1 MKKRVVEKIMAMLLV
16 AGMLGGCGQSDAGT
30 GNNVEEKNVQ
40 KNEETENS
48 VLEDSGGKK
57 ASATEGEVVELE
69 FLFGD
74 PNRTEI
80 FSRIV
85 EDFNNSQDEVHV
97 TFNATGTNH
106 LEELMTR
113 LATNDVPDITSQLQ
127 GYELASYV
135 EAGYIKDISQ
145 EPYLE
150 YIRDTE
156 LDTVTVDGGVYGIP
170 MDTQAWGVFYNK
182 KLFEQAGIEKI
193 PETVSE
199 LKDCVDKLNAAGITP
214 FAAGYGT
221 EWTIGQF
228 LGYGV
233 SSILTPKA
241 VELGENYK
249 KGNWTFD
256 LPGIDT
262 AFQVLDLVADNT
274 KERPFDTDVS
284 GQYAVFAKEEAAMML
299 QGNWSILQ
307 IRELNPNIQMGMFPL
322 PISEEKEELVFPK
335 QYGFVINV
343 LAATDENPRKAE
355 AINQFMEFFL
365 DPANGGGYYYNEIG
379 VPTANAKAEPKLDEA
394 SEILQEYL
402 EEGKTVFTYYAYEPA
417 GFDAESWKVTVQ
429 YLNGGTKD
437 HGQLIKDF
445 DEAFDKYADA
455 LN

>member
-1 MKKRVVEKIMAMLLV
+1 MKSKIVQFAFAAMVLAGLL
-16 AGMLGGCGQSDAGT
+16 AGCGSGT
-30 GNNVEEKNVQ
+30 GNEQ
-40 KNEETENS
+40 KEETDHEVKKKEQS
-48 VLEDSGGKK
+48 VGKE
-57 ASATEGEVVELE
+57 AETGETVELE

-85 EDFNNSQDEVHV
+85 DDFNNSQNEVHV

-113 LATNDVPDITSQLQ
+113 LATKDVPDLTSQLQ

-135 EAGYIKDISQ
+135 EAGYIKDISK
-145 EPYLE
+145 EPYLS

-156 LDTVTVDGGVYGIP
+156 LDTVTIDGGVYGLP

-182 KLFEQAGIEKI
+182 ELFEKAGIADVPK
-193 PETVSE
+193 TVTE
-199 LKDCVDKLNAAGITP
+199 LKACVKKLQAAGIVP
-214 FAAGYGT
+214 FAAGWGT

-233 SSILTPKA
+233 SSILTPAA
-241 VELGENYK
+241 VSLGDNYK

-256 LPGIDT
+256 QPGIDM
-262 AFQVLDLVADNT
+262 AFDVLDLVGDHT
-274 KERPFDTDVS
+274 QERPFDTDVS
-284 GQYAVFAKEEAAMML
+284 GQYAVFAKGEAAMML

-307 IRELNPNIQMGMFPL
+307 IRELNPDIKMGMFPL
-322 PISEEKEELVFPK
+322 PISENKNELLFPK

-343 LAATDENPRKAE
+343 LAATDEDPKKAA
-355 AINQFMEFFL
+355 AINKFMDYFL
-365 DPANGGGYYYNEIG
+365 NPDNGGGYYYDEIG

-394 SEILQEYL
+394 SEILQDYL
-402 EEGKTVFTYYAYEPA
+402 KEGKTVFTYYAYEPA

-429 YLNGGTKD
+429 YLNGGTRD
-437 HGQLIKDF
+437 HQKLINDF
-445 DEAFDKYADA
+445 NAAFDKYADT
-455 LN
+455 LNQ

>member
-1 MKKRVVEKIMAMLLV
+1 MKRTLWKVLFGLGTALAASVMTVPAMA
-16 AGMLGGCGQSDAGT
+16 A
-30 GNNVEEKNVQ
+30 EP
-40 KNEETENS
+40 
-48 VLEDSGGKK
+48 
-57 ASATEGEVVELE
+57 VELE

-85 EDFNNSQDEVHV
+85 EDFNESQSEVHV
-97 TFNATGTNH
+97 TFTATGTNH

-113 LATNDVPDITSQLQ
+113 LATGEAPDLTSQLQ

-135 EAGYIKDISQ
+135 EAGRIKDISGQ
-145 EPYLE
+145 PYMK

-156 LDTVTVDGGVYGIP
+156 LDTVTIDGGVYGIP

-182 KLFEQAGIEKI
+182 KLFEQAGISEVPK
-193 PETVSE
+193 TVTQLRE
-199 LKDCVDKLNAAGITP
+199 CVDKLQAAGITP

-221 EWTIGQF
+221 EWTIGQY
-228 LGYGV
+228 LGYGC

-256 LPGIDT
+256 LPGMDL
-262 AFQVLDLVADNT
+262 AFDVLDLVNENT
-274 KERPFDTDVS
+274 QDRPFDTDVS

-307 IRELNPNIQMGMFPL
+307 VRELNPDMQMGIFPL
-322 PISEEKEELVFPK
+322 PISEDEEALVFPK

-343 LAATDENPRKAE
+343 LAKTDEDPEKEA
-355 AINQFMEFFL
+355 AINTFMEYFL
-365 DPANGGGYYYNEIG
+365 NPENGGGYYYDEIG
-379 VPTANAKAEPKLDEA
+379 VPTANAVAEPKLDEA

-402 EEGKTVFTYYAYEPA
+402 EENKTVFTYYAYEPS

-429 YLNGGTKD
+429 YLNSGSKD
-437 HGQLIKDF
+437 HEQLIKDF
-445 DEAFDKYADA
+445 DAAFDKYADA
-455 LN
+455 LG

>member
-1 MKKRVVEKIMAMLLV
+1 MKRTLWKVLFGLGTALAASVMTVPAMA
-16 AGMLGGCGQSDAGT
+16 A
-30 GNNVEEKNVQ
+30 EP
-40 KNEETENS
+40 
-48 VLEDSGGKK
+48 
-57 ASATEGEVVELE
+57 VELE

-85 EDFNNSQDEVHV
+85 EDFNESQSEVHV
-97 TFNATGTNH
+97 TFTATGTNH

-113 LATNDVPDITSQLQ
+113 LATGEAPDLTSQLQ

-135 EAGYIKDISQ
+135 EAGHIKDISGQ
-145 EPYLE
+145 PYMK

-156 LDTVTVDGGVYGIP
+156 LDTVTIDGGVYGIP

-182 KLFEQAGIEKI
+182 KLFEQAGISEVPK
-193 PETVSE
+193 TVTQLRE
-199 LKDCVDKLNAAGITP
+199 CVDKLQAAGITP

-221 EWTIGQF
+221 EWTIGQY
-228 LGYGV
+228 LGYGC

-256 LPGIDT
+256 LPGMDL
-262 AFQVLDLVADNT
+262 AFDVLDLVNENT
-274 KERPFDTDVS
+274 QDRPFDTDVS

-307 IRELNPNIQMGMFPL
+307 VRELNPDMQMGIFPL
-322 PISEEKEELVFPK
+322 PISEDEEALVFPK

-343 LAATDENPRKAE
+343 LAKTDEDPEKEA
-355 AINQFMEFFL
+355 AINTFMEYFL
-365 DPANGGGYYYNEIG
+365 NPENGGGYYYDEIG
-379 VPTANAKAEPKLDEA
+379 VPTANAVAEPKLDEA

-402 EEGKTVFTYYAYEPA
+402 EENKTVFTYYAYEPS

-429 YLNGGTKD
+429 YLNSGSKD
-437 HGQLIKDF
+437 HEQLIKDF
-445 DEAFDKYADA
+445 DAAFDKYADA
-455 LN
+455 LG

>member
-1 MKKRVVEKIMAMLLV
+1 MKRTLWKVLFGLGTALAASVMTVPAMA
-16 AGMLGGCGQSDAGT
+16 A
-30 GNNVEEKNVQ
+30 EP
-40 KNEETENS
+40 
-48 VLEDSGGKK
+48 
-57 ASATEGEVVELE
+57 VELE

-85 EDFNNSQDEVHV
+85 EDFNESQSEVHV
-97 TFNATGTNH
+97 TFTATGTNH

-113 LATNDVPDITSQLQ
+113 LATGEAPDLTSQLQ

-135 EAGYIKDISQ
+135 EAGHIKDISGQ
-145 EPYLE
+145 PYMK

-156 LDTVTVDGGVYGIP
+156 LDTVTIDGGVYGIP

-182 KLFEQAGIEKI
+182 KLFEQAGISEVPK
-193 PETVSE
+193 TVTQLRE
-199 LKDCVDKLNAAGITP
+199 CVDKLQAAGITP

-221 EWTIGQF
+221 EWTIGQY
-228 LGYGV
+228 LGYGC

-256 LPGIDT
+256 LPGMDL
-262 AFQVLDLVADNT
+262 AFDVLDLVNENT
-274 KERPFDTDVS
+274 QDRPFDTDVS

-307 IRELNPNIQMGMFPL
+307 VRELNPDMQMGIFPL
-322 PISEEKEELVFPK
+322 PISEDEEALVFPK

-343 LAATDENPRKAE
+343 LAKTDEDPEKEA
-355 AINQFMEFFL
+355 AINTFMEYFL
-365 DPANGGGYYYNEIG
+365 NPENGGGYYYDEIG
-379 VPTANAKAEPKLDEA
+379 VPTANAVAEPKLDEA

-402 EEGKTVFTYYAYEPA
+402 EENKTVFTYYAYEPS

-429 YLNGGTKD
+429 CLNSGSKD
-437 HGQLIKDF
+437 HEQLIKDF
-445 DEAFDKYADA
+445 DAAFDKYADA
-455 LN
+455 LG

>member
-1 MKKRVVEKIMAMLLV
+1 MKRTLWKVLFGLGTALAASVMTVPAMA
-16 AGMLGGCGQSDAGT
+16 A
-30 GNNVEEKNVQ
+30 EP
-40 KNEETENS
+40 
-48 VLEDSGGKK
+48 
-57 ASATEGEVVELE
+57 VELE

-85 EDFNNSQDEVHV
+85 EDFNESQSEVHV
-97 TFNATGTNH
+97 TFTATGTNH

-113 LATNDVPDITSQLQ
+113 LATGEAPDLPSQLQ

-135 EAGYIKDISQ
+135 EAGRIKDISGQ
-145 EPYLE
+145 PYMK

-156 LDTVTVDGGVYGIP
+156 LDTVTIDGGVYGIP

-182 KLFEQAGIEKI
+182 KLFEQAGISEVPK
-193 PETVSE
+193 TVTQLRE
-199 LKDCVDKLNAAGITP
+199 CVDKLQAAGITP

-221 EWTIGQF
+221 EWTIGQY
-228 LGYGV
+228 LGYGC

-256 LPGIDT
+256 LPGMDL
-262 AFQVLDLVADNT
+262 AFDVLDLVNENT
-274 KERPFDTDVS
+274 QDRPFDTDVS

-307 IRELNPNIQMGMFPL
+307 VRELNPDMQMGIFPL
-322 PISEEKEELVFPK
+322 PISEDEEALVFPK

-343 LAATDENPRKAE
+343 LAKTDEDPEKEA
-355 AINQFMEFFL
+355 AINTFMEYFL
-365 DPANGGGYYYNEIG
+365 NPENGGGYYYDEIG
-379 VPTANAKAEPKLDEA
+379 VPTANAVAEPKLDEA

-402 EEGKTVFTYYAYEPA
+402 EENKTVFTYYAYEPS

-429 YLNGGTKD
+429 YLNSGSKD
-437 HGQLIKDF
+437 HEQLIKDF
-445 DEAFDKYADA
+445 DAAFDKYADA
-455 LN
+455 LG

>member
-1 MKKRVVEKIMAMLLV
+1 MKRTLWKVIFGLGTALAASVMTVPAMA
-16 AGMLGGCGQSDAGT
+16 A
-30 GNNVEEKNVQ
+30 EP
-40 KNEETENS
+40 
-48 VLEDSGGKK
+48 
-57 ASATEGEVVELE
+57 VELE

-85 EDFNNSQDEVHV
+85 EDFNESQSEVHV
-97 TFNATGTNH
+97 TFTATGTNH

-113 LATNDVPDITSQLQ
+113 LATGEAPDLTSQLQ

-135 EAGYIKDISQ
+135 EAGHIKDISGQ
-145 EPYLE
+145 PYMK

-156 LDTVTVDGGVYGIP
+156 LDTVTIDGGVYGIP

-182 KLFEQAGIEKI
+182 KLFEQAGISEVPK
-193 PETVSE
+193 TVTQLRE
-199 LKDCVDKLNAAGITP
+199 CVDKLQAAGITP

-221 EWTIGQF
+221 EWTIGQY
-228 LGYGV
+228 LGYGC

-256 LPGIDT
+256 LPGMDL
-262 AFQVLDLVADNT
+262 AFDVLDLVNENT
-274 KERPFDTDVS
+274 QDRPFDTDVS

-307 IRELNPNIQMGMFPL
+307 VRELNPDMQMGIFPL
-322 PISEEKEELVFPK
+322 PISEDEEALVFPK

-343 LAATDENPRKAE
+343 LAKTDKDPEKEA
-355 AINQFMEFFL
+355 AINTFMEYFL
-365 DPANGGGYYYNEIG
+365 NPDNGGGYYYDEIG
-379 VPTANAKAEPKLDEA
+379 VPTANAVAEPKLDEA

-402 EEGKTVFTYYAYEPA
+402 EENKTVFTYYAYEPA

-429 YLNGGTKD
+429 YLNSGSKD
-437 HGQLIKDF
+437 HEQLIKDF
-445 DEAFDKYADA
+445 DAAFDKYADA
-455 LN
+455 LG